1 LKHRETPVKRIN
13 PSGRTVWVARYTGPN
28 GRRVS
33 AGTFKRKGP
42 CLEKNLADC
51 CAQHAIDAAYQR
63 HMALMVANE
72 RRTAIADQR
81 RLIASLPQQDGLELV
96 SDLLAYPTAAVAAM
110 PVGRLLL
117 AVRKVGVSTVGTWLS
132 IASVRSA
139 DRRVD
144 QLTERQRMA
153 LSSAVRKGR
162 MR

>member
-1 LKHRETPVKRIN
+1 MSVL
-13 PSGRTVWVARYTGPN
+13 
-28 GRRVS
+28 
-33 AGTFKRKGP
+33 
-42 CLEKNLADC
+42 D
-51 CAQHAIDAAYQR
+51 QR
-63 HMALMVANE
+63 HQALMVANE

-117 AVRKVGVSTVGTWLS
+117 AIRKVGVSTVGTWLS